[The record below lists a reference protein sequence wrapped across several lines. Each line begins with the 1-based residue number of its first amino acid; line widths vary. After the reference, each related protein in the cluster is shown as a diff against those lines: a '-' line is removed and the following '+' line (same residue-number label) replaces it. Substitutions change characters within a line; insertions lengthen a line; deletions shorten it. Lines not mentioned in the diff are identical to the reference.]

1 MVPFEFWYTLIW
13 VLVELG
19 QGLLIEI
26 SITWDDIEDLEKT
39 ATKPGTVKIGNYI
52 DEKNIYFE
60 RNKSWSGR
68 RKNLR
73 NKRHLFSLL
82 QFFRII
88 LTFFWIRLFFKNAL
102 PHYLTQSYTGY
113 YLHASIN

>member
-26 SITWDDIEDLEKT
+26 SIIWDDIEDLEKT

-52 DEKNIYFE
+52 DEKKKY
-60 RNKSWSGR
+60 
-68 RKNLR
+68 
-73 NKRHLFSLL
+73 
-82 QFFRII
+82 I
-88 LTFFWIRLFFKNAL
+88 LKEIRVDEKKKKKI
-102 PHYLTQSYTGY
+102 TK
-113 YLHASIN
+113 

>member
-52 DEKNIYFE
+52 DEKKKNILKE
-60 RNKSWSGR
+60 
-68 RKNLR
+68 
-73 NKRHLFSLL
+73 
-82 QFFRII
+82 
-88 LTFFWIRLFFKNAL
+88 IRVDEKKKKKI
-102 PHYLTQSYTGY
+102 TK
-113 YLHASIN
+113 

>member
-52 DEKNIYFE
+52 DEKKNILKE
-60 RNKSWSGR
+60 
-68 RKNLR
+68 
-73 NKRHLFSLL
+73 
-82 QFFRII
+82 
-88 LTFFWIRLFFKNAL
+88 IRVDEKKKKKI
-102 PHYLTQSYTGY
+102 TK
-113 YLHASIN
+113 

>member
-52 DEKNIYFE
+52 DEKKKI
-60 RNKSWSGR
+60 
-68 RKNLR
+68 
-73 NKRHLFSLL
+73 
-82 QFFRII
+82 
-88 LTFFWIRLFFKNAL
+88 FWKK
-102 PHYLTQSYTGY
+102 
-113 YLHASIN
+113 

>member
-19 QGLLIEI
+19 QGLLVEI
-26 SITWDDIEDLEKT
+26 SITWNDIEDLEKT

-60 RNKSWSGR
+60 RNKSWWKKEE
-68 RKNLR
+68 KNYEI
-73 NKRHLFSLL
+73 KDIFS
-82 QFFRII
+82 
-88 LTFFWIRLFFKNAL
+88 
-102 PHYLTQSYTGY
+102 HYCNFLELY
-113 YLHASIN
+113 

>member
-52 DEKNIYFE
+52 DERKNILKE
-60 RNKSWSGR
+60 
-68 RKNLR
+68 
-73 NKRHLFSLL
+73 
-82 QFFRII
+82 
-88 LTFFWIRLFFKNAL
+88 IRVDEKKKKKI
-102 PHYLTQSYTGY
+102 TK
-113 YLHASIN
+113 

>member
-52 DEKNIYFE
+52 DEKKKYFE
-60 RNKSWSGR
+60 RNKSWWKKEE
-68 RKNLR
+68 KNYEI
-73 NKRHLFSLL
+73 KDIFS
-82 QFFRII
+82 
-88 LTFFWIRLFFKNAL
+88 
-102 PHYLTQSYTGY
+102 HYCNFLEIY
-113 YLHASIN
+113 

>member
-60 RNKSWSGR
+60 RNKSWWKKKE
-68 RKNLR
+68 KNYEI
-73 NKRHLFSLL
+73 KDIFS
-82 QFFRII
+82 
-88 LTFFWIRLFFKNAL
+88 
-102 PHYLTQSYTGY
+102 HYCNFLELY
-113 YLHASIN
+113 

>member
-52 DEKNIYFE
+52 DEKKKY
-60 RNKSWSGR
+60 
-68 RKNLR
+68 
-73 NKRHLFSLL
+73 
-82 QFFRII
+82 I
-88 LTFFWIRLFFKNAL
+88 LKEIRVDEKKKKKI
-102 PHYLTQSYTGY
+102 TK
-113 YLHASIN
+113 